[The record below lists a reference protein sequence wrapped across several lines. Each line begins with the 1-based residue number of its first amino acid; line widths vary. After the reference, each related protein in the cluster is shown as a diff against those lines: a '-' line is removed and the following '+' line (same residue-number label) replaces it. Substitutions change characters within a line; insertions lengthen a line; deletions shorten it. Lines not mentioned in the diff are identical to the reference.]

1 MSFLLSS
8 IIEKQ
13 VVQVSVPITG
23 QTFANIYLAIF
34 VRDLDFV
41 VFVLLYPRQMESGTC
56 INMPY
61 ECLFYLVQSYGL
73 RLPRTKDLLPS
84 NGVKL
89 PAISSFSV

>member
-61 ECLFYLVQSYGL
+61 ECLFYVQSNGL